1 MPNMRETDRSPVGSL
16 RTPAGWLLVLL
27 VAAAGV
33 VLAIFHVG
41 LWLVFASGTL
51 ATFAIV
57 ALLRPHSVATST
69 TRVHHAESGWSYLRT
84 ELARSRRHDGRF
96 VLVGVPEDVWA
107 QATDHGDGRIERG
120 LDVAAAVQSLVR
132 RPDRA
137 WVDGARLHILLTDC
151 DRQRGLAFL
160 ARARGAMPQ
169 VFADERVRLVVF
181 PEDGITSGALLSSLE
196 GEGLGV
202 IEAAP
207 RREVAQ

>member
-16 RTPAGWLLVLL
+16 RTHAGWLLVLL

-33 VLAIFHVG
+33 ALAIFHVG

-51 ATFAIV
+51 AAFAIV
-57 ALLRPHSVATST
+57 GILRPRSAPTST
-69 TRVHHAESGWSYLRT
+69 TLFHHAESGWSYLRT
-84 ELARSRRHDGRF
+84 ELARSRRHDRHF
-96 VLVGVPEDVWA
+96 ALVGVPEDVWA
-107 QATDHGDGRIERG
+107 DVTADDDGRIERG

-137 WVDGARLHILLTDC
+137 WVDGGRLHILLTEC
-151 DRQRGLAFL
+151 DRQRGLSFL

-169 VFADERVRLVVF
+169 VFADDRIRLVVF
-181 PEDGITSGALLSSLE
+181 PEDGITSGALLSSLD
-196 GEGLGV
+196 GDDLLA

-207 RREVAQ
+207 RQEVAQ

>member
-1 MPNMRETDRSPVGSL
+1 MGNMRETDRSPVGSL
-16 RTPAGWLLVLL
+16 RTHTGWLLVLL

-33 VLAIFHVG
+33 ALAIFQVG

-57 ALLRPHSVATST
+57 ALLRPRSAATST
-69 TRVHHAESGWSYLRT
+69 TLVHHAESGWGYLRT
-84 ELARSRRHDGRF
+84 ELARSRRHDRRF
-96 VLVGVPEDVWA
+96 SLVGVPEDVWA
-107 QATDHGDGRIERG
+107 EATDDGDDRIERG
-120 LDVAAAVQSLVR
+120 LDVAAAVQRLVR

-160 ARARGAMPQ
+160 ARARAAMPQ
-169 VFADERVRLVVF
+169 VFADDRVRLVVF

-196 GEGLGV
+196 GERLV
-202 IEAAP
+202 AIEAAP
-207 RREVAQ
+207 RHEVAQ